1 MAFKVLDAL
10 SAIQA
15 LQNRLKS
22 NIDIKNM
29 GIMVFKNGKL
39 VPFGQDVSQYT
50 VTKDGIKIKNA
61 HIVITAGCGHLIKEV
76 EDMCG
81 FCMVCKK
88 IICSRPGC
96 LEVCDETGVTVC
108 RRCRVVT
115 RDGRIVA
122 RPQAKKLGSRLKA
135 LRGPKKKET
144 DSEKE

>member
-1 MAFKVLDAL
+1 MAFTVLDAL
-10 SAIQA
+10 SAVQA
-15 LQNRLKS
+15 LQNRRLS

-29 GIMVFKNGKL
+29 GIMVFKDGRL
-39 VPFGQDVSQYT
+39 VPLGQYVSQYT
-50 VTKDGIKIKNA
+50 VEKDGIRIKNA
-61 HIVITAGCGHLIKEV
+61 YIVIPGGCGHLIKEL

-96 LEVCDETGVTVC
+96 LEACDETGVTVC

-122 RPQAKKLGSRLKA
+122 RPQAKKLNSRLKA

>member
-10 SAIQA
+10 SAVQA
-15 LQNRLKS
+15 FQNRLKS

-39 VPFGQDVSQYT
+39 IPFGQYVSQYN
-50 VTKDGIKIKNA
+50 VTKDGIRIKNA
-61 HIVITAGCGHLIKEV
+61 QIVITAGCGHLIKDV

-81 FCMVCKK
+81 FCMVCNK

-96 LEVCDETGVTVC
+96 LEVCDETGATVC

-122 RPQAKKLGSRLKA
+122 RPQAKKLGSRFKA

-144 DSEKE
+144 ESEKK